1 MLHSIAVLC
10 STLPAEHPGYC
21 NVFASS
27 TLLQCSIAQSCS
39 QVLPS
44 IIKHNFTLLQCS
56 IAQSCSQALPSS
68 SSTTPH
74 YSSVL
79 LHKVVHKPC
88 HPHQAQLHITPVFY
102 CTRLYTSLAILIKHN
117 STLLQ
122 CSIAQGCTH
131 ALPSS
136 SSTTPHYSS
145 VLLHKVVHMPCHPH
159 QAQLHITPVFYCT
172 RLYTSLAILI
182 KHNSTLLQCSIAQGC
197 TQALPSSSSTTP
209 HYSSVLLHKVVHKP
223 CHPHQAQLHITPVF
237 YCTRLYTSLAILI
250 KHNSTLLQC
259 SIAQGC
265 THALPSSSST
275 KKSFLGLK
283 LVVHFLKEEKQFFKI
298 NGILKCILYLHF
310 FIF

>member
-1 MLHSIAVLC
+1 MLHSIVVLC

-21 NVFASS
+21 NVVASS
-27 TLLQCSIAQSCS
+27 TLLQCSIAQSCT
-39 QVLPS
+39 
-44 IIKHNFTLLQCS
+44 HT
-56 IAQSCSQALPSS
+56 LPSS

-122 CSIAQGCTH
+122 CSIAQGCTQALLSSSSTSPHYSSVLLHKVVHTPCHPHQAQLHITPVFYCTRLYTRLAILIKHISTLLQCSIAQGCTH

-145 VLLHKVVHMPCHPH
+145 VLLHKVVHTPCHPH

-172 RLYTSLAILI
+172 RLYT
-182 KHNSTLLQCSIAQGC
+182 
-197 TQALPSSSSTTP
+197 
-209 HYSSVLLHKVVHKP
+209 
-223 CHPHQAQLHITPVF
+223 
-237 YCTRLYTSLAILI
+237 RLAILI

-275 KKSFLGLK
+275 SPHYSSVLLHKVVHTPCHPHQAQRSRFLG
-283 LVVHFLKEEKQFFKI
+283 
-298 NGILKCILYLHF
+298 
-310 FIF
+310 